1 MNKREPRFFTQRLR
15 ITLPVLLLVVF
26 PAAAVAYLLVI
37 GTDADVPPL
46 TRQVFAIG
54 AAIASVLITGS
65 IYLLTR
71 AATRRLDRVTTTV
84 QSLRAGHNTA
94 RTGMQPVDEIGKLG
108 SAIDEYADAVQ
119 GRHDKLRV
127 MLRRK
132 RREVSHLLSVLESM
146 PDGVIVQD
154 LDGRVILMNEQA
166 RKLLGSARVFRSAGL
181 HELTAL
187 VTDKLGPMLSPGLYA
202 LGDPQRVELD
212 GKMLSAQAA
221 AIMTQTDSRLG
232 TVILLREITEMVKQ
246 ERTRELML
254 NKMARD
260 IQQPL
265 VQLARNT
272 LQAGGMVNVN
282 DFARELTRHAFSL
295 QKMIVQMQDIS
306 EVGEITVQ
314 RTQQPIQLE
323 TLIWAVSNEWR
334 QIAQANRLR
343 LQVII
348 EQKGLFV
355 LGDERRLRWAIGNLI
370 DNSIKYT
377 QPGGTLTI
385 EIQGEEHNQ
394 AKMRVRDNG
403 VGISADEMPN
413 LFTRFW
419 RGTPTNAE
427 GRVIQVPGM
436 GQGLFIAKQIIE
448 AHGGKIE
455 IRSKPSVGTA
465 TYFTL
470 PLTADEGFELPMLAD
485 TEQMDGETM
494 RMNTDSRPLLDL

>member
-1 MNKREPRFFTQRLR
+1 MSKRNPRFFTQRLR
-15 ITLPVLLLVVF
+15 ITLPVFLLIVI
-26 PAAAVAYLLVI
+26 PAAVVSYLLVI
-37 GTDADVPPL
+37 GTDADVSPA
-46 TRQVFAIG
+46 TKQAFAGG
-54 AAIASVLITGS
+54 AALVSVMITGG

-71 AATRRLDRVTTTV
+71 AATRRLDRVTNTV
-84 QSLRAGHNTA
+84 QSLRAGHSTA
-94 RTGMQPVDEIGKLG
+94 RTGMRPIDEVGKVG
-108 SAIDEYADAVQ
+108 SAIDQYADAVQ
-119 GRHDKLRV
+119 ERHDKLRV

-132 RREVSHLLSVLESM
+132 RREVTHLLSVLESM

-154 LDGRVILMNEQA
+154 LDGRVILMNEVA
-166 RKLLGSARVFRSAGL
+166 RKLLGSARVFRSSGL

-221 AIMTQTDSRLG
+221 AIMTMTDARLG
-232 TVILLREITEMVKQ
+232 TVILLRDITDIVKR
-246 ERTRELML
+246 ERTRDIML
-254 NKMARD
+254 NRMTRD
-260 IQQPL
+260 VQQPL

-306 EVGEITVQ
+306 DVDEVTIQ

-323 TLIWAVSNEWR
+323 TLVWAVSNEWR

-343 LQVII
+343 LQVMI

-377 QPGGTLTI
+377 QANGTLTV
-385 EIQGEEHNQ
+385 EIQGEENHQ
-394 AKMRVRDNG
+394 AKLRVRDNG
-403 VGISADEMPN
+403 VGILPDEMSN

-419 RGTPTNAE
+419 RGTPTT
-427 GRVIQVPGM
+427 
-436 GQGLFIAKQIIE
+436 
-448 AHGGKIE
+448 
-455 IRSKPSVGTA
+455 S
-465 TYFTL
+465 
-470 PLTADEGFELPMLAD
+470 
-485 TEQMDGETM
+485 
-494 RMNTDSRPLLDL
+494 